1 MTHTSQLLRNE
12 RAVLA
17 DVGPLYAAADRG
29 DAHHKRALRQLQKLA
44 RDRREVVVPYPTLLE
59 AYSLVLFR
67 MGTNAAFKWL
77 TYMADASLV
86 NPTPE
91 DYRQAVARVRALADQ
106 RITLFDA
113 TVAAL
118 ATRLGLEVWTY
129 DHHFDVMRVG
139 VWR

>member
-1 MTHTSQLLRNE
+1 MK

-17 DVGPLYAAADRG
+17 DVGPLYAAADAG
-29 DAHHKRALRQLQKLA
+29 DAHHQQAMQQLQKLA
-44 RDRREVVVPYPTLLE
+44 RDRREVVVSYPTLLE

-91 DYRQAVARVRALADQ
+91 DYREAVARVRTLPDQ

-113 TVAAL
+113 VTAVM
-118 ATRLGLEVWTY
+118 ATRLGVQVWTY
-129 DHHFDVMRVG
+129 DHHFDLMRIA

>member
-1 MTHTSQLLRNE
+1 VR

-17 DVGPLYAAADRG
+17 DAGPLYAAADAS
-29 DAHHKRALRQLQKLA
+29 DAHHRQALQQLEKLT
-44 RDRREVVVPYPTLLE
+44 RDRREVVVPYPTFLE

-77 TYMADASLV
+77 TYMAEASLV

-91 DYRQAVARVRALADQ
+91 DYREAVARVRAMPDQ

-113 TVAAL
+113 VAAVM
-118 ATRLGLEVWTY
+118 AARLKLEVWTY
-129 DHHFDVMRVG
+129 DYHFDLMRVS
-139 VWR
+139 VWRS

>member
-1 MTHTSQLLRNE
+1 MKH
-12 RAVLA
+12 AVLA
-17 DVGPLYAAADRG
+17 DVGPLYAAADAG
-29 DAHHKRALRQLQKLA
+29 DAHHQQALQQLQKLA

-67 MGTNAAFKWL
+67 MGANAAFKWL
-77 TYMADASLV
+77 AYMANASLV

-91 DYRQAVARVRALADQ
+91 DYREAVARVRALPDQ
-106 RITLFDA
+106 RVTLFDA
-113 TVAAL
+113 VL
-118 ATRLGLEVWTY
+118 AVMAGRLKLEVWTY

>member
-1 MTHTSQLLRNE
+1 MK
-12 RAVLA
+12 RAVLS
-17 DVGPLYAAADRG
+17 DVGPLYAAADG
-29 DAHHKRALRQLQKLA
+29 SDAHHQQALRQLQKLA

-67 MGTNAAFKWL
+67 MGANAAFKWL

-91 DYRQAVARVRALADQ
+91 DYREAVARVRALPDQ

-113 TVAAL
+113 VVAVI
-118 ATRLGLEVWTY
+118 ATRMKLEVWTY
-129 DHHFDVMRVG
+129 DQHFEVMRVA

>member
-1 MTHTSQLLRNE
+1 MMH
-12 RAVLA
+12 AVLA
-17 DVGPLYAAADRG
+17 DVGPLYAAADSS
-29 DAHHKRALRQLQKLA
+29 DAHHQQALEQMEKLA
-44 RDRREVVVPYPTLLE
+44 HDRREVIVPYPTLLE

-77 TYMADASLV
+77 TYMAEASVV

-91 DYRQAVARVRALADQ
+91 DYREAAARVRALPDQ

-118 ATRLGLEVWTY
+118 ATRLELQVWTY
-129 DHHFDVMRVG
+129 DHHFDRMRVE

>member
-1 MTHTSQLLRNE
+1 MK

-17 DVGPLYAAADRG
+17 DVGPLYAAADG
-29 DAHHKRALRQLQKLA
+29 SDAHHQQALQQLQKLA
-44 RDRREVVVPYPTLLE
+44 RDRREVVVAYPTLLE

-77 TYMADASLV
+77 TYMAEASLV

-91 DYRQAVARVRALADQ
+91 DYREAVVRVRGLTDQ

-113 TVAAL
+113 VAAVL
-118 ATRLGLEVWTY
+118 ATRLKLEVWTY
-129 DHHFDVMRVG
+129 DHHFDLMRVA

>member
-1 MTHTSQLLRNE
+1 M

-17 DVGPLYAAADRG
+17 DVGPLYAAADG
-29 DAHHKRALRQLQKLA
+29 SDAHHQQALQQMEKLA
-44 RDRREVVVPYPTLLE
+44 HDRREVIVPYPTLLE

-77 TYMADASLV
+77 NYMADASVV

-91 DYRQAVARVRALADQ
+91 DYREAVTRVRALPDQ
-106 RITLFDA
+106 RVTLFDA
-113 TVAAL
+113 VAAVV
-118 ATRLGLEVWTY
+118 AMRMQLGVWTY
-129 DHHFDVMRVG
+129 DHHFDLMRVE